1 MDNRRRWPATAQP
14 PSRPAMPQST
24 RAAACRMASH
34 HAPDQAQ
41 YAAHYINLAA
51 PRKRHSM
58 QAMRALLDPKAIAVV
73 GASQQPGRGTSVV
86 ANLRDAGFG
95 GDIFA
100 VNPRYTDVLGYR
112 CVPSVNELPDTVDCL
127 VIAIPAPAA
136 CDAMEQAFAR
146 GIRAAVV
153 LAAGFEDDAANG
165 PLATRLRALAQG
177 GMAICGPN
185 CFGIVNVK
193 SGAVAFNGVVPKAMP
208 RGPVA
213 LVSQSGSLG
222 NFAFGPLIR
231 DRRLGFSYFVSCGN
245 QTGLTIEDYVE
256 YFVADPDVKIIAAIV
271 EDLKNPRKLARV
283 EAAARRQGKPL
294 LFVQI
299 GRSPAGEIMTHA
311 HTGALAGNAAVMAA
325 FLRRC
330 GIVQAES
337 YDEFVE
343 TVALFATAP
352 VDAAGGSDVVL
363 VSGSGGGAALAADH
377 LDTAGLG
384 LARLD
389 EETAGRIRAVLPDI
403 GDVTNPIDVTGAVFY
418 DPGIMSRLLDA
429 VARDPGRPII
439 AAALNAVPA
448 PHDRMRRIAGAVAD
462 AARAS
467 RNTLV
472 AFQVSPRGP
481 LDGEL
486 VASLHAAQVPFLM
499 GSASAMGALR
509 HLPRYRAMAAQPRDT
524 AEQVPAAPAPAD
536 WTFMTA
542 RQALLEGGISVVDT
556 VLAKS
561 EDEARVAYR
570 RFDAAVALKADAPGL
585 LHKSDIGCV
594 RLGCA
599 SEAEVVEAFRLVSA
613 NARRAGFADP
623 AVLVQPMTSGI
634 AEVFAGII
642 DDCRYG
648 PAIVCGLGGIFV
660 ELLDDTAIEMAPLS
674 QDDALGMIRRLKGA
688 PVLLGARGR
697 PPADVDAL
705 AALLVKLSRFAVA
718 HAGQFR
724 ALDLN
729 PIIVKA
735 ADEGVAV
742 LDIAVDWKHGDID
755 EV

>member
-86 ANLRDAGFG
+86 ANLRDAGFAG
-95 GDIFA
+95 EIFA
-100 VNPRYTDVLGYR
+100 VNPRYTEVLGYA
-112 CVPSVNELPDTVDCL
+112 CVPSVNELPHTVDCL
-127 VIAIPAPAA
+127 VIAIPARAA
-136 CDAMEQAFAR
+136 CDALEQAFAR
-146 GIRAAVV
+146 GIRRAVV
-153 LAAGFEDDAANG
+153 LPTVFDDDAENG
-165 PLATRLRALAQG
+165 PLATRLRALAQD

-283 EAAARRQGKPL
+283 AAAARRQGQPL

-377 LDTAGLG
+377 LDTAGVG

-448 PHDRMRRIAGAVAD
+448 PHDPLRRIAGAVAD
-462 AARAS
+462 AARAP
-467 RNTLV
+467 RNTIV
-472 AFQVSPRGP
+472 AYQVSPLGP

-509 HLPRYRAMAAQPRDT
+509 HLPRYRAMAAPRDV
-524 AEQVPAAPAPAD
+524 AEQVAAAPAPAD
-536 WTFMTA
+536 WTFMNA
-542 RQALLEGGISVVDT
+542 RQALLEGGIAVVDT
-556 VLAKS
+556 VRTAS
-561 EDEARVAYR
+561 EDEVRAAYR
-570 RFDAAVALKADAPGL
+570 RLSAAVALKADAPG
-585 LHKSDIGCV
+585 
-594 RLGCA
+594 
-599 SEAEVVEAFRLVSA
+599 
-613 NARRAGFADP
+613 
-623 AVLVQPMTSGI
+623 
-634 AEVFAGII
+634 
-642 DDCRYG
+642 
-648 PAIVCGLGGIFV
+648 
-660 ELLDDTAIEMAPLS
+660 
-674 QDDALGMIRRLKGA
+674 
-688 PVLLGARGR
+688 
-697 PPADVDAL
+697 
-705 AALLVKLSRFAVA
+705 
-718 HAGQFR
+718 
-724 ALDLN
+724 
-729 PIIVKA
+729 
-735 ADEGVAV
+735 
-742 LDIAVDWKHGDID
+742 
-755 EV
+755 